1 MRYSLVTAAAQ
12 LLLYLA
18 EGSTTVVVVSKFAKF
33 LAWQEGLL
41 GDHYPA
47 FVESTYSIVGPF

>member
-1 MRYSLVTAAAQ
+1 MRYSLVTAADQ

-18 EGSTTVVVVSKFAKF
+18 EGSTTVVVSKFAKF

-41 GDHYPA
+41 GDQCPA
-47 FVESTYSIVGPF
+47 FVESTYSIVGLF

>member
-1 MRYSLVTAAAQ
+1 MRYSLVTVFAQ

-18 EGSTTVVVVSKFAKF
+18 EGSTTVVVSKFAKF

-41 GDHYPA
+41 GDQCPA

>member
-1 MRYSLVTAAAQ
+1 MRDSLVTVFAQ

-18 EGSTTVVVVSKFAKF
+18 EGSTVVVSKFAKF

-41 GDHYPA
+41 GDQCPA

>member
-1 MRYSLVTAAAQ
+1 MRYSLVTAGYQ
-12 LLLYLA
+12 LLLYLV
-18 EGSTTVVVVSKFAKF
+18 EGSTTVVVSKFANF

-47 FVESTYSIVGPF
+47 FVESTYSMVGPF

>member
-1 MRYSLVTAAAQ
+1 MRDSLVTVFAQ

-18 EGSTTVVVVSKFAKF
+18 EGSTTFVVSKFAKF

>member
-1 MRYSLVTAAAQ
+1 LVTAVADL

-18 EGSTTVVVVSKFAKF
+18 EGWSSVVVSKFTNF

-41 GDHYPA
+41 GDQCPA